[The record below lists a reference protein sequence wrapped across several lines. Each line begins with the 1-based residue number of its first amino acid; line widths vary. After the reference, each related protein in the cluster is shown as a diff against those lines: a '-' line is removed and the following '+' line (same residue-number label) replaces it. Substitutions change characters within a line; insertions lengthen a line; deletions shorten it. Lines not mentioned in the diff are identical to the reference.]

1 MLGKDSYVVKSP
13 ECNETDDRHNN
24 RDLSQGR
31 FSGNE
36 LQGEVLRAIPQK
48 GFELKTKTKN
58 LAIQHII
65 LVHLEHRANDVEY
78 NALP

>member
-36 LQGEVLRAIPQK
+36 LQGKVLRAIP
-48 GFELKTKTKN
+48 
-58 LAIQHII
+58 
-65 LVHLEHRANDVEY
+65 
-78 NALP
+78 